1 MFDTAQKKKK
11 KILLEQPNSF
21 NALHLTALVFRKM
34 GNYEKSIELFNKI
47 IISNPFHAESIN
59 NLASVYW
66 DIGELKLAESYYLKA
81 IEVDNCFADA
91 FHNLA
96 NLQIALGDHLS
107 AESNLYKAISHDSSK
122 LEYYF
127 SLGLLLSELGRF
139 DEALKCQNKVLG
151 LTSVNTNIY
160 FQIFNNFMYMHRYQ
174 DALEFADLAIVGRK
188 LDDLQLCELLIGKA
202 IIFWLFDNE
211 EEGLLAIN
219 LSEAINTILPHENS
233 NNSNLKNNQ
242 VFHGFLKKLFQYR
255 RFNPILYEKN
265 EKSTIYFI
273 SESHSFSANGVTV
286 DYNNSLHTIKSLLIT
301 GAKIFHLVQSEANK
315 SKSSLDILLKGLPA
329 KSTVVIGFG
338 EIDCRINE
346 GIFKYCVKY
355 NKNPKLIIIEMIE
368 KYIEM
373 LKLAADEN
381 ECSLIIYG
389 VPSPHPHTFEGFKE
403 EDIEEFKLLVSNF
416 NSQLSFLCETNNI
429 PFLDIYKIT
438 NLKGVSNLI
447 YHIDTNHVEPKVI
460 PELFKRLVEA

>member
-1 MFDTAQKKKK
+1 MLDTAHSILK

-21 NALHLTALVFRKM
+21 NALHLTALVFRKT

-107 AESNLYKAISHDSSK
+107 AESNFYKAISYDSTK

-174 DALEFADLAIVGRK
+174 DALEFADLAIVSRK

-219 LSEAINTILPHENS
+219 LSEAINTILPHGNS
-233 NNSNLKNNQ
+233 KYSNLKNHQ

-255 RFNPILYEKN
+255 RFNPTFYEKN

-301 GAKIFHLVQSEANK
+301 GAKIFHLVQNEANK

-329 KSTVVIGFG
+329 K
-338 EIDCRINE
+338 R
-346 GIFKYCVKY
+346 K
-355 NKNPKLIIIEMIE
+355 
-368 KYIEM
+368 
-373 LKLAADEN
+373 
-381 ECSLIIYG
+381 
-389 VPSPHPHTFEGFKE
+389 
-403 EDIEEFKLLVSNF
+403 
-416 NSQLSFLCETNNI
+416 
-429 PFLDIYKIT
+429 
-438 NLKGVSNLI
+438 
-447 YHIDTNHVEPKVI
+447 
-460 PELFKRLVEA
+460 KR